1 MSEMQ
6 QAGDAGLEANK
17 RPEIATVVDTIDD
30 LGRIMQREVE
40 TLRGMDMPAFGA
52 LQTRKLELVEDYE
65 RQVKALRADP
75 DYLAALPK
83 DAKGGLRAASERLRE
98 AVRSNEIA
106 LAAARA
112 TNQKLFN
119 AVAEALQAQNPLTG
133 TYGQDGGKRQQA
145 KPAVSIKLDQRF

>member
-1 MSEMQ
+1 MSDMQ
-6 QAGDAGLEANK
+6 QAVDTGHERNM
-17 RPEIATVVDTIDD
+17 RPEIATVVTTIDD
-30 LGRIMQREVE
+30 LGHIMQREAE

-52 LQTRKLELVEDYE
+52 LQSRKLALVEDYE

-75 DYLAALPK
+75 DYLAALPS

-133 TYGQDGGKRQQA
+133 TYGQDGSKRQRA
-145 KPAVSIKLDQRF
+145 KSAVSVKLDQRF